1 MANLIHLVLRRKLH
15 MISFHHQIEILL
27 QKGGVVCS
35 IDRIQNEHSDWFIEV
50 CRAIASIWELV
61 WPYECG

>member
-1 MANLIHLVLRRKLH
+1 